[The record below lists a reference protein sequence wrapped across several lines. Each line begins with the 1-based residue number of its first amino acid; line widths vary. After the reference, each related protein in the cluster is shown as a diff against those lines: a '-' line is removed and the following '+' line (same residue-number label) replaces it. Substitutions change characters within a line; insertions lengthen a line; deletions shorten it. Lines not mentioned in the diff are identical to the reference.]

1 MGEQLRLGLYLQVFV
16 DDVDGEVVWR
26 GQQRL
31 DAILTQGLHNDALL
45 VAELL
50 GNNALVD
57 LLGGWVRGER

>member
-45 VAELL
+45 VAERL
-50 GNNALVD
+50 GNDALVD